1 MIPYFNI
8 IQGTEEWHRIRWGKI
23 GGTAC
28 KGLFIKT
35 DTLLDEI
42 LSQHIEDFELDEDP
56 FSNSAMDRGNEQE
69 PYARE
74 QIELYTGLKFLECGW
89 LQSEENKLLGMSP
102 DGITKDLKV
111 QIEIKCPGR
120 KKHTTNIR
128 ENILPLDYLHQCVHA
143 FTVNPLL
150 ERLIFGSFRYESI
163 KPLFIKEIGLD
174 SLVNL
179 GTKAKPVIKKVSEWV
194 IIAKSEEKALEV
206 KLHAEIERLT
216 GV

>member
-1 MIPYFNI
+1 MIPYFDI

-23 GGTAC
+23 GGTSC

-42 LSQHIEDFELDEDP
+42 LSQHLEEFELDEDP
-56 FSNSAMDRGNEQE
+56 FSNNAMDRGNEQE

-74 QIELYTGLKFLECGW
+74 QLELYTGLKFIECGW

-120 KKHTTNIR
+120 KKHTTTIR
-128 ENILPLDYLHQCVHA
+128 ENVLPLDHIHQCVHA

-163 KPLFIKEIGLD
+163 KPLFVKEINPE

-194 IIAKSEEKALEV
+194 TIAKSEEKALEI
-206 KLHAEIERLT
+206 KLKAEIDNII